1 MQGSPD
7 RADKK
12 GLLPSLEV
20 RLVQESPK
28 NPKVQPLRVQ
38 RRGESNRKLGYKR
51 KKTTQQQSQHNGG
64 QHCQAGYTIN
74 RADIGVEGSRQS
86 LALFGFGPPTAK
98 DGLRR
103 DGW

>member
-1 MQGSPD
+1 VQGSPD

-12 GLLPSLEV
+12 GLLPSPEV

-38 RRGESNRKLGYKR
+38 RRGEVTGSLGTKGRK
-51 KKTTQQQSQHNGG
+51 QHNNNHNTTEDSIVKRDTPSTERTSGG
-64 QHCQAGYTIN
+64 
-74 RADIGVEGSRQS
+74 DGSRQS

-98 DGLRR
+98 DGLR
-103 DGW
+103 